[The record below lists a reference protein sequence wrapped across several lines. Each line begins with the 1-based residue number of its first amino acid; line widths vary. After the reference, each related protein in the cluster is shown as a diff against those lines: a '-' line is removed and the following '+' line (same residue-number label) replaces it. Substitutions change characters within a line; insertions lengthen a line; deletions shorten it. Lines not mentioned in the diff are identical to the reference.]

1 MNEEEKPFAV
11 ITGASSGIGEAFALG
26 LALMGFNLM
35 IIARREN
42 KLQEIAKELRD
53 KQDIDV
59 LVIKADLSKIEDID
73 MVYEKLRETE
83 NITLLINN
91 AGFGVSGSFIE
102 SDLTKQIDMINVH
115 NIASFQFCKAVLP
128 QMIERNTGTIINVSS
143 IGGLMVKYGGVTYT
157 TTKAFLVTLSEALQE
172 ELRHTNIK
180 IQALCPGMTES
191 GFHNTKEF
199 ERFDKSIVPKKFWM
213 SSYEVA
219 QKSLEALS
227 KKKTVYVPGFR
238 NRLIVT
244 LSNSKIFEKI
254 IKSLAKRKL
263 SKKK

>member
-1 MNEEEKPFAV
+1 
-11 ITGASSGIGEAFALG
+11 
-26 LALMGFNLM
+26 
-35 IIARREN
+35 
-42 KLQEIAKELRD
+42 
-53 KQDIDV
+53 
-59 LVIKADLSKIEDID
+59 
-73 MVYEKLRETE
+73 
-83 NITLLINN
+83 
-91 AGFGVSGSFIE
+91 
-102 SDLTKQIDMINVH
+102 
-115 NIASFQFCKAVLP
+115 
-128 QMIERNTGTIINVSS
+128 
-143 IGGLMVKYGGVTYT
+143 
-157 TTKAFLVTLSEALQE
+157 
-172 ELRHTNIK
+172 
-180 IQALCPGMTES
+180 MTES